1 MDITVLLGA
10 PGSGKGTQ
18 AKRLADHGG
27 FVHYSTG
34 DMLRAAMKGGT
45 PVGLKAKAYVEKGD
59 LVPDSIMIELI
70 EAALSAVPK
79 NTRALLDGFPRT
91 VPQAQALDSR
101 PSTAVAR
108 AISFEISEPELIRR
122 LTGRRICERCGEPF
136 HTVFLPPKAD
146 GVCDRC
152 GGRLIQRADDGEN
165 VVKHRLD
172 VFNKQNTLLLAYYTN
187 TNKLKKL
194 QAERSVE
201 SIQKDLYEMLA
212 SNGLR

>member
-18 AKRLADHGG
+18 AKRLSERGG
-27 FVHYSTG
+27 FIHFSTG
-34 DMLRAAMKGGT
+34 DMLRAAMKAAT

-59 LVPDSIMIELI
+59 LVPDDIMIEVI
-70 EAALSAVPK
+70 ESALASVPK
-79 NTRALLDGFPRT
+79 STRALLDGFPRT

-101 PSTAVAR
+101 PATAAAR

-122 LTGRRICERCGEPF
+122 LTGRRICEKCGESF
-136 HTVFLPPKAD
+136 HIVFLPPKAE

-152 GGRLIQRADDGEN
+152 GGRLIQRADDGES

-172 VFNKQNTLLLAYYTN
+172 VFNKQNTLLLSYYSS
-187 TNKLKKL
+187 TNKLKRL

-201 SIQKDLYEMLA
+201 SIQKDLHEML
-212 SNGLR
+212 SSDGLR